1 MREWLFLLL
10 GLLGSEAAELSPY
23 LMKKLV
29 QWVSRGLPAGHQELM
44 EETWLAE
51 LDALPGKLAKLGFIL
66 PLVAQ
71 RREVLQAIR
80 EMEGRSAQDTSMAR
94 LLIRVMTVPIAI
106 LLFPVIGI
114 LALLLLIQDR
124 EWPFYKTKKVGCNG
138 MIFDMYV
145 FRTEGKYAA
154 DNLSKAFAA
163 DPDFIRKISKNPRLL
178 IELTGSRIGLFI
190 IRHNIKY
197 LPSIANVMRGEMSW
211 VGPDAWSPDVLSLY
225 PQAEQDVITKVP
237 PGIIPLFETALPPA
251 LSGNPTEIH
260 DKYVRKW
267 SIGLE
272 VYILARTAWRNLRG

>member
-10 GLLGSEAAELSPY
+10 GLLGSEAAELSPH

-29 QWVSRGLPAGHQELM
+29 QWISRSLPAGHRELM

-80 EMEGRSAQDTSMAR
+80 EVEGRSAQDTSTAR
-94 LLIRVMTVPIAI
+94 LLIRLMTIPIAI

-114 LALLLLIQDR
+114 LALLLLIEDR
-124 EWPFYKTKKVGCNG
+124 EWPFQKMKKVGRDG
-138 MIFDMYV
+138 MVFDMHV
-145 FRTEGKYAA
+145 FRTEGRHAA
-154 DNLSKAFAA
+154 DKLSQAFVS
-163 DPDFIRKISKNPRLL
+163 DPDFMHKVSKNPRIL
-178 IELTGSRIGLFI
+178 IEATGSRMGLVI

-197 LPSIANVMRGEMSW
+197 LPSIINVLRGEMSW

-225 PQAEQDVITKVP
+225 PQDEQDVMTKVP
-237 PGIIPLFETALPPA
+237 PGIIPIFETALPPT
-251 LSGNPTEIH
+251 LSGDPTKIH
-260 DKYVRKW
+260 DKYLQKW